1 VVGVGPGRSLAAK
14 VAQAQ
19 SYYAAGDVAA
29 ACTMLTD
36 FVNEVRAQRG
46 KKIPAATADA
56 LIADARAIMSAMGC
70 G

>member
-1 VVGVGPGRSLAAK
+1 
-14 VAQAQ
+14 
-19 SYYAAGDVAA
+19 
-29 ACTMLTD
+29 MLTD